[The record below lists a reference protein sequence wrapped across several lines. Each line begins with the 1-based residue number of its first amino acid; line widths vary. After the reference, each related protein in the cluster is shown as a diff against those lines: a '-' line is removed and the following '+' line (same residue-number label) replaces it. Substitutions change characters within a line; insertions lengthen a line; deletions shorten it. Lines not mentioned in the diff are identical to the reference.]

1 MPNLLKGL
9 ALKIWLPF
17 SSLDPD
23 LDIELNLE
31 LFLDLDFEMDLD
43 FDLILDLDRETS
55 SWPVFMLISRNNCF
69 SVWHLQRWP
78 RSSHYLW
85 FYFCKLMFSLFLV
98 SFLNCFSHD
107 FASFLI
113 VFSTI
118 LQFFLLFLGSFLI
131 AQFRTCY
138 FFNSCKQTEYWNMTW
153 TAHVKMMCT
162 FNVFKFKSSSF
173 FIVLIIVICSLLINF

>member
-107 FASFLI
+107 FASFSI
-113 VFSTI
+113 VFCTI
-118 LQFFLLFLGSFLI
+118 LQFFRIIFDRTISNMLFLQQL
-131 AQFRTCY
+131 Q
-138 FFNSCKQTEYWNMTW
+138 
-153 TAHVKMMCT
+153 TAHVKMPCT

-173 FIVLIIVICSLLINF
+173 FYCFNYSYL

>member
-69 SVWHLQRWP
+69 SVWHLQRWS

-98 SFLNCFSHD
+98 SFFNCFSHD

-113 VFSTI
+113 VFCTI
-118 LQFFLLFLGSFLI
+118 LQLFFTVFRIIFDRTISNMLFLQQLQTNWI
-131 AQFRTCY
+131 LKHDMNCTCK
-138 FFNSCKQTEYWNMTW
+138 N
-153 TAHVKMMCT
+153 AVH
-162 FNVFKFKSSSF
+162 
-173 FIVLIIVICSLLINF
+173 I